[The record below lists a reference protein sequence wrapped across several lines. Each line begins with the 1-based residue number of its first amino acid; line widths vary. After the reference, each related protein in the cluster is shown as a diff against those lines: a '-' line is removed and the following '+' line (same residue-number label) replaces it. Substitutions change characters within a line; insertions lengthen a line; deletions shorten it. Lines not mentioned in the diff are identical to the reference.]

1 MKKNILCILLATSV
15 SIGAMVLAGEKNGV
29 KDNGSIEKHAQV
41 TQGTRMSRGG
51 TFDDNMLSNSTNN
64 ENIKLIQ
71 GEESSET
78 TTIKSEEESIE
89 VESEPAPKQEEQR
102 EVEAL
107 DWWSEAQYVFPR
119 GMVAQVEDVYTGRVF
134 NIKRT
139 FGTNHADCEALNKED
154 TEVIK
159 EIWGGFSWERRP
171 IIVNIAGRR
180 IAASMAAMPHAGR
193 DSAPALAVAK
203 NLSAGYGT
211 GQNLDVV
218 KDNGMDGVFDVHFLG
233 SKRHKDGKVQAV
245 VDPQHQQA
253 VEIASEAK

>member
-1 MKKNILCILLATSV
+1 MRKNILCILLATSV
-15 SIGAMVLAGEKNGV
+15 SISAMVLAGEKNTV
-29 KDNGSIEKHAQV
+29 KDKESTEKQVQV
-41 TQGTRMSRGG
+41 TQNTRMSRGG
-51 TFDDNMLSNSTNN
+51 SFDNDMIANSADNEAIKVEQSE
-64 ENIKLIQ
+64 EN
-71 GEESSET
+71 SET
-78 TTIKSEEESIE
+78 TTIKAAEESSE
-89 VESEPAPKQEEQR
+89 AESEPALKQEEQR

-107 DWWSEAQYVFPR
+107 DWWSEAQYIFPR

-154 TEVIK
+154 TEIIK

-171 IIVNIAGRR
+171 IIVNIEGRR

-218 KDNGMDGVFDVHFLG
+218 KNNGMDGVFDVHFLG

-253 VEIASEAK
+253 VEIASGAK